1 MSVDDG
7 WFGKTAEH
15 ESVSVD
21 EGWLSDQVE
30 FQILVG
36 TLHHWLYECVLCV
49 CVLCV
54 CCVWSACVW

>member
-36 TLHHWLYECVLCV
+36 TLHHWL
-49 CVLCV
+49 
-54 CCVWSACVW
+54 